1 MAQERLYDWLE
12 TEMRTL
18 SYSMNPHEVP
28 EYVKTNLK
36 DDLRPYQEE
45 AFRRFQFMQDNTLAT
60 GISDAGFQR
69 KHLLFNMATG
79 SGKTM
84 VMASLMLY
92 LFKEFNYQNF
102 IFLVNTDAIIKKTQ
116 ENMLNSQSKKYLFD
130 PQGLVIDGQSIVIQS
145 VESFPTVKDK
155 NTLYLKLTTIQKV
168 HGELTRPKENGISLD
183 SLSDEDIVILGD
195 EAHHFNAS
203 TKKEQA
209 QEKSWEQTIANM
221 LYLRPNNKLLEFSAT
236 INMDDK
242 NMAEKYSNKIIY
254 KYDLGEFMNDGYSKN
269 VLRLQSSEND
279 EEKMKDALL
288 LSQYRKLVARSHGIK
303 AFKPIIMFKS
313 SKIKISEQKQ
323 ADFNTII
330 EDLTVESLVKYL
342 KKRQSSVAE
351 NGTLAKVFAF
361 FLNQDLDAII
371 REIQEDFE
379 SRNIL
384 NANEKNMLNVENA
397 VLLNTLENLNNPIR
411 VIFAVAKLNEGW
423 DVLNLYDIVRI
434 SEGAGVTRNATD
446 SEAQLVGR
454 GARYFPYEYQGK
466 QSYKRRFDKENTDL
480 RILETL

>member
-60 GISDAGFQR
+60 GVSDAGFQR

-209 QEKSWEQTIANM
+209 QEKSWEQTIAKQCG
-221 LYLRPNNKLLEFSAT
+221 RKWH
-236 INMDDK
+236 
-242 NMAEKYSNKIIY
+242 
-254 KYDLGEFMNDGYSKN
+254 
-269 VLRLQSSEND
+269 VSESFCF
-279 EEKMKDALL
+279 L
-288 LSQYRKLVARSHGIK
+288 
-303 AFKPIIMFKS
+303 FKP
-313 SKIKISEQKQ
+313 
-323 ADFNTII
+323 
-330 EDLTVESLVKYL
+330 
-342 KKRQSSVAE
+342 R
-351 NGTLAKVFAF
+351 
-361 FLNQDLDAII
+361 
-371 REIQEDFE
+371 
-379 SRNIL
+379 
-384 NANEKNMLNVENA
+384 
-397 VLLNTLENLNNPIR
+397 P
-411 VIFAVAKLNEGW
+411 
-423 DVLNLYDIVRI
+423 
-434 SEGAGVTRNATD
+434 
-446 SEAQLVGR
+446 
-454 GARYFPYEYQGK
+454 
-466 QSYKRRFDKENTDL
+466 
-480 RILETL
+480 